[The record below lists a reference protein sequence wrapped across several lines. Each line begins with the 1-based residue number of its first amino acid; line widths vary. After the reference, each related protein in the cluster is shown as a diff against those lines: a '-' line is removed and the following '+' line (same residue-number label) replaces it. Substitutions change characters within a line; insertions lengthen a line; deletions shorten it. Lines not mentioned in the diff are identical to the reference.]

1 MISML
6 KYVEKINSITQVMPR
21 DDTHLYFLYFLQ
33 LNWCQILTGSKMS
46 VIQAQVDYNDGGM
59 LKV

>member
-1 MISML
+1 
-6 KYVEKINSITQVMPR
+6 MPY
-21 DDTHLYFLYFLQ
+21 DDIHYFIYFLFLAAK
-33 LNWCQILTGSKMS
+33 LLANLKTGSEMS